1 MIHPPGRSP
10 VSPAFQLRSRINRT
24 GRKKVRAFQEERGQV
39 NKPGRWR
46 ASLTR
51 FPSPSHPS
59 ALPRRPCKKQRESD
73 KSSRKAGLGERNTAR
88 CSTCCDWRPGCV
100 SWPKGHL
107 RCQRQKQQDTGS
119 VWRTGNIWHVG
130 KLLIQQNQDPV
141 GPVCSVC
148 ATAFQHPATKM
159 SSAWQ
164 QGEH

>member
-130 KLLIQQNQDPV
+130 KLLIQEPGPRRPCLQCVHDSLPTSRHQNEF
-141 GPVCSVC
+141 SL
-148 ATAFQHPATKM
+148 AT
-159 SSAWQ
+159 
-164 QGEH
+164 G